1 MSAEFTDYFRHSV
14 HHLHHLFGA
23 ARSFLCFSLIPL
35 LVMAGLI
42 LFLSGCGDKTVDKP
56 MPPRP
61 VRYVVIDNLSAA
73 PVSVRTGEINAHDE
87 TLLAFRIDGRI
98 VSRLVDLGA
107 HVHTGQVLATLESE
121 TGKNQLA
128 SATADMESARAAEHV
143 AVLNLTRMEKL
154 MPSGAIARTQLDS
167 TRADWQAAASRL
179 KSSAAALR
187 NAQDNLAW
195 TQLTAP
201 ANGIITRVSASAGQ
215 VVSSGQNVFTLAT
228 SDARDLVFNIAE
240 PQLFSGRTE
249 KVPEFPIALLD
260 RPDIRTTGIFR
271 DISPQADPQT
281 RTWQVRV
288 TLKGPPAE
296 MALGASATIEIPTA
310 VSPGYIIPASA
321 ISRLSGQPAVY
332 IIDNNGQAQLRPVT
346 LSGYLASSAVVSSGL
361 TPGEKVITAG
371 VNKLRP
377 GEKVIPGEKV
387 S

>member
-1 MSAEFTDYFRHSV
+1 MSEQFIDYYRHSM
-14 HHLHHLFGA
+14 HHLFGA
-23 ARSFLCFSLIPL
+23 ARSFSYLTLLPLVILAAFVPL
-35 LVMAGLI
+35 LT
-42 LFLSGCGDKTVDKP
+42 GCGEKKADKP
-56 MPPRP
+56 VPPRP
-61 VRYVVIDNLSAA
+61 VRYVVIESRSAA
-73 PVSVRTGEINAHDE
+73 PVSVRTGEIHSHDE
-87 TLLAFRIDGRI
+87 TLLAFRLDGRI
-98 VSRLVDLGA
+98 VSRMVDIGA

-143 AVLNLTRMEKL
+143 AALNLSRMDKL

-179 KSSAAALR
+179 KSAAAALR

-201 ANGIITRVSASAGQ
+201 ADGVITRVSASAGQ
-215 VVSSGQNVFTLAT
+215 VVSAGQSIFTLAT

-240 PQLFSGRTE
+240 PQLFTDNTKKIS
-249 KVPEFPIALLD
+249 VFPVTLLD
-260 RPDIRTTGIFR
+260 SPDIRTTGVFR

-288 TLKGPPAE
+288 TMTVPPAE
-296 MALGASATIEIPTA
+296 MALGASATIEIPSA
-310 VSPGYIIPASA
+310 VTPGYVVPASA
-321 ISRLSGQPAVY
+321 ISRLAGQPAVF
-332 IIDNNGQAQLRPVT
+332 IIDRHGQAVLRPVT
-346 LSGYLASSAVVSSGL
+346 LSGYQAASAVVSSGVN
-361 TPGEKVITAG
+361 PGEMVITSG
-371 VNKLRP
+371 VNKLRS